1 MRKDSVAHRVMEGL
15 RSDLLDGKI
24 PPGTWLREELIAERF
39 EVGRYTVRSAI
50 EQLVS
55 TGLLVHERNR
65 GAYVS
70 PISPERV
77 KGLFEFRRII
87 EVGALRIGLDAGA
100 DLSKVIATTEV
111 MGTFDEHTPWHT
123 VIEAHNDLHRAVV
136 AMSAN
141 PRLLDA
147 YDRYQDDLQFMLAYL
162 GHTHSV
168 DAFTK
173 NHLDLVEQICQGGQK
188 ALEFLEFDLSE
199 FGVPPLLEA
208 LAGLEDAAQAGHIQP
223 YSSLPAGQPST

>member
-1 MRKDSVAHRVMEGL
+1 
-15 RSDLLDGKI
+15 LLDGKI

-70 PISPERV
+70 PISTERV
-77 KGLFEFRRII
+77 EGLFEFRRII

-100 DLSKVIATTEV
+100 DLSKIVAAAEA
-111 MGTFDEHTPWHT
+111 MEFFDESTPWHT
-123 VIEAHNDLHRAVV
+123 VIEAHNNLHRAIV
-136 AMSAN
+136 AISEN

-162 GHTHSV
+162 GHAHTV
-168 DAFTK
+168 ETFTK

-188 ALEFLEFDLSE
+188 ALEFLELDLSE

-208 LAGLEDAAQAGHIQP
+208 LAGLEEVT
-223 YSSLPAGQPST
+223 YTGQVSRR

>member
-15 RSDLLDGKI
+15 RGDLLDGKI

-70 PISPERV
+70 PISTERV
-77 KGLFEFRRII
+77 EGLFEFRRII

-100 DLSKVIATTEV
+100 DLSKIVAAAET
-111 MGTFDEHTPWHT
+111 MAFFDENTPWHT
-123 VIEAHNDLHRAVV
+123 VIEAHNNLHRAIV
-136 AMSAN
+136 AISEN

-162 GHTHSV
+162 GHTHTV
-168 DAFTK
+168 ETFTK
-173 NHLDLVEQICQGGQK
+173 NHQDMVEQICQGGQK

-208 LAGLEDAAQAGHIQP
+208 LAGLEDVI
-223 YSSLPAGQPST
+223 YTGQVSRQ